1 MMTNFRFESD
11 QALGSRCM
19 DVLMRNVGLLETERF
34 IAYLSR
40 ESADYT
46 EWRQNQFDDLTI
58 EELGRA
64 TRESGKRIKSIL
76 QADAAVTRLL
86 RKEQA

>member
-1 MMTNFRFESD
+1 MTNFKFESD
-11 QALGSRCM
+11 QALGSRCI
-19 DVLMRNVGLLETERF
+19 DVLSRNVGLLETERF
-34 IAYLSR
+34 IAHLSR

-64 TRESGKRIKSIL
+64 TRESGKRIKSVL
-76 QADAAVTRLL
+76 NADAALASLL
-86 RKEQA
+86 RKD

>member
-1 MMTNFRFESD
+1 MMTSFKFESD
-11 QALGSRCM
+11 QALGSRCL
-19 DVLMRNVGLLETERF
+19 DILMRNVGLLETERF

-64 TRESGKRIKSIL
+64 TRESGKHIKSVL
-76 QADAAVTRLL
+76 RADAAVSHLL
-86 RKEQA
+86 RKD

>member
-1 MMTNFRFESD
+1 MTNFRFEND

-19 DVLMRNVGLLETERF
+19 DILMRNVGLLETERF

-64 TRESGKRIKSIL
+64 TRESGKQIRSVL
-76 QADAAVTRLL
+76 EADAAVSNLL
-86 RKEQA
+86 QKT

>member
-1 MMTNFRFESD
+1 MTNFKFESD
-11 QALGSRCM
+11 QALGSRCI
-19 DVLMRNVGLLETERF
+19 DVLIRNVGLLETERF
-34 IAYLSR
+34 IAHLSR

-64 TRESGKRIKSIL
+64 TRESGKRIKSVL
-76 QADAAVTRLL
+76 NADAAVASLL
-86 RKEQA
+86 RKD

>member
-1 MMTNFRFESD
+1 MTNFRFESD
-11 QALGSRCM
+11 HALGARCM
-19 DVLMRNVGLLETERF
+19 DVLMRNVGVLETERF

-40 ESADYT
+40 ESTDYT

-64 TRESGKRIKSIL
+64 TRESGKHIKSVL
-76 QADAAVTRLL
+76 QADAAVDRLR
-86 RKEQA
+86 RKG

>member
-1 MMTNFRFESD
+1 MTDFKFESD

-19 DVLMRNVGLLETERF
+19 DILMRSVGLLETERF

-46 EWRQNQFDDLTI
+46 AWRQNKFDDLTI
-58 EELGRA
+58 EELGHA
-64 TRESGKRIKSIL
+64 TRESGERLKSIL
-76 QADAAVTRLL
+76 RADAAVSRLQQ
-86 RKEQA
+86 KD

>member
-1 MMTNFRFESD
+1 MTNFKFESD

-19 DVLMRNVGLLETERF
+19 DVLLRNVGLLETERF

-46 EWRQNQFDDLTI
+46 AWRQNQFDDLTI

-64 TRESGKRIKSIL
+64 TRESGERIKSIL
-76 QADAAVTRLL
+76 ETDAAVASLL
-86 RKEQA
+86 RKD

>member
-1 MMTNFRFESD
+1 MTNFKFESD

-19 DVLMRNVGLLETERF
+19 DVLLRNVGLLETERF

-46 EWRQNQFDDLTI
+46 AWRQNQFYDLTI

-64 TRESGKRIKSIL
+64 TRESGERIRSAL
-76 QADAAVTRLL
+76 QADAAISRLQ
-86 RKEQA
+86 RKD

>member
-1 MMTNFRFESD
+1 MTNFRFESA
-11 QALGSRCM
+11 QALGARCM
-19 DVLMRNVGLLETERF
+19 DVLMRNVGVLDTERF

-58 EELGRA
+58 EELGHA
-64 TRESGKRIKSIL
+64 TRKSGKHIKSVL
-76 QADAAVTRLL
+76 QADAAVASLR
-86 RKEQA
+86 RKE

>member
-1 MMTNFRFESD
+1 MTNFKFESD

-19 DVLMRNVGLLETERF
+19 DVLLRNVGLLETERF

-46 EWRQNQFDDLTI
+46 AWRQNQFDGLTI

-64 TRESGKRIKSIL
+64 TRESGERIRSVL
-76 QADAAVTRLL
+76 QADTAVLRLQ
-86 RKEQA
+86 RKD

>member
-1 MMTNFRFESD
+1 MTNFKFESD

-34 IAYLSR
+34 IAHLSR

-76 QADAAVTRLL
+76 ETDAAVASLL
-86 RKEQA
+86 LKD

>member
-1 MMTNFRFESD
+1 MRVYLDNCCYNRPFDDRF
-11 QALGSRCM
+11 G
-19 DVLMRNVGLLETERF
+19 DVDAERF

-40 ESADYT
+40 ESEDYT

-64 TRESGKRIKSIL
+64 TRESGKRIKSVL
-76 QADAAVTRLL
+76 NADAAFASLL
-86 RKEQA
+86 RKD

>member
-1 MMTNFRFESD
+1 MTNFKFESD

-34 IAYLSR
+34 IAHLSR

-76 QADAAVTRLL
+76 ETDAAVASL
-86 RKEQA
+86 RRKD

>member
-1 MMTNFRFESD
+1 MTNFRFESD

-34 IAYLSR
+34 IAFLSR

-46 EWRQNQFDDLTI
+46 EWRQNHFDDLTI

-64 TRESGKRIKSIL
+64 TRESGKRIKSVL
-76 QADAAVTRLL
+76 QADAALSHLL
-86 RKEQA
+86 RKN

>member
-1 MMTNFRFESD
+1 MRVYLDNCCYNRPFDDQHNLATALESF
-11 QALGSRCM
+11 A
-19 DVLMRNVGLLETERF
+19 
-34 IAYLSR
+34 ILSR

-64 TRESGKRIKSIL
+64 TRESGEHIKSVL
-76 QADAAVTRLL
+76 RADAAVTRLR
-86 RKEQA
+86 RKK

>member
-1 MMTNFRFESD
+1 MTNFRFECD
-11 QALGSRCM
+11 QALGARCM
-19 DVLMRNVGLLETERF
+19 DVLMRNVGVLETERF

-40 ESADYT
+40 EVADYT

-64 TRESGKRIKSIL
+64 TRESGKHIKSVL
-76 QADAAVTRLL
+76 QTDAAVDHL
-86 RKEQA
+86 RRKG

>member
-1 MMTNFRFESD
+1 MTNFRFESD
-11 QALGSRCM
+11 QALGARCM

-64 TRESGKRIKSIL
+64 TRESGKHIKSVL
-76 QADAAVTRLL
+76 RADAAVSHLL
-86 RKEQA
+86 RKD

>member
-1 MMTNFRFESD
+1 MTNFKFESD

-34 IAYLSR
+34 IAHLSR

-76 QADAAVTRLL
+76 ETDAAVASLL
-86 RKEQA
+86 RKD

>member
-1 MMTNFRFESD
+1 MTNFRFESD
-11 QALGSRCM
+11 QALGAHCM
-19 DVLMRNVGLLETERF
+19 DVLMRNVGVLETERF

-64 TRESGKRIKSIL
+64 TRESGKRIKSVL
-76 QADAAVTRLL
+76 EADAAVARLR
-86 RKEQA
+86 RKE

>member
-1 MMTNFRFESD
+1 MTNFKFEND

-64 TRESGKRIKSIL
+64 TRESGERIKSVL
-76 QADAAVTRLL
+76 QADAALSEL
-86 RKEQA
+86 QQKD

>member
-1 MMTNFRFESD
+1 MTNFKFESD

-64 TRESGKRIKSIL
+64 TRESGERIKSVL
-76 QADAAVTRLL
+76 RADAEVSRLR
-86 RKEQA
+86 RKD

>member
-1 MMTNFRFESD
+1 MTNFKFESD

-19 DVLMRNVGLLETERF
+19 DILMRNVGLLETERF
-34 IAYLSR
+34 IAHLSR

-64 TRESGKRIKSIL
+64 TRESGKRIKSVL
-76 QADAAVTRLL
+76 EADSAVAGLL
-86 RKEQA
+86 RKD

>member
-1 MMTNFRFESD
+1 MTNFKFESD

-19 DVLMRNVGLLETERF
+19 DILMRNVGLLETERF
-34 IAYLSR
+34 IAHLSR

-46 EWRQNQFDDLTI
+46 EWRKNQFDDLTI

-64 TRESGKRIKSIL
+64 TRESGKRIKSVL
-76 QADAAVTRLL
+76 EADAAVASLH
-86 RKEQA
+86 RKD

>member
-1 MMTNFRFESD
+1 MTNFKFESD

-19 DVLMRNVGLLETERF
+19 DVLLRNVGLLETERF

-46 EWRQNQFDDLTI
+46 AWRQNQFDDLTI

-64 TRESGKRIKSIL
+64 TRESGERIRSVL
-76 QADAAVTRLL
+76 RADATVSQLQ
-86 RKEQA
+86 RKD

>member
-1 MMTNFRFESD
+1 MTNFKFEND
-11 QALGSRCM
+11 QALGYRCM
-19 DVLMRNVGLLETERF
+19 DILMRNVGLLETERF

-40 ESADYT
+40 ESEDYT

-64 TRESGKRIKSIL
+64 TRESGKRIKSVL
-76 QADAAVTRLL
+76 NADAAFASLL
-86 RKEQA
+86 RKD

>member
-1 MMTNFRFESD
+1 MTNFKFESD

-19 DVLMRNVGLLETERF
+19 DILMRNVGLLETERF
-34 IAYLSR
+34 IAHLSR

-64 TRESGKRIKSIL
+64 TRESGKRIKSVL
-76 QADAAVTRLL
+76 ETDAAVASLL
-86 RKEQA
+86 RKN

>member
-1 MMTNFRFESD
+1 MTNFKFEND

-40 ESADYT
+40 ESADYM

-64 TRESGKRIKSIL
+64 TRESGERIKSVL
-76 QADAAVTRLL
+76 QADAALSEL
-86 RKEQA
+86 QQKD

>member
-1 MMTNFRFESD
+1 MTNFKFESD

-19 DVLMRNVGLLETERF
+19 DVLLRNVGLLETERF

-46 EWRQNQFDDLTI
+46 AWRQNQFDDLTI
-58 EELGRA
+58 EELGCA
-64 TRESGKRIKSIL
+64 TRESGERIRSVL
-76 QADAAVTRLL
+76 HADAAVSRLQ
-86 RKEQA
+86 RKD